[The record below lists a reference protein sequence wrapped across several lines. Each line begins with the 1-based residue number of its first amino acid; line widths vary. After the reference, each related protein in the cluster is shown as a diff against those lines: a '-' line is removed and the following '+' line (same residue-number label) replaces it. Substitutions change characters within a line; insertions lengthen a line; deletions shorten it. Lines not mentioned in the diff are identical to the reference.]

1 MKKND
6 NKFSTLRKAKKWSEK
21 GAKREAEERKGTNM
35 HPKGS
40 QTDAKGN
47 KMEPKAIQMK
57 LKACKREPKGD
68 QSASKSRLGRQG
80 RFWEPKRVTA

>member
-1 MKKND
+1 
-6 NKFSTLRKAKKWSEK
+6 
-21 GAKREAEERKGTNM
+21 M

-80 RFWEPKRVTA
+80 RFWEPKSVTAEDILGASLVYFWSKKLQQINAKFDV